1 MRNEQGTERNEV
13 KHLPGELL
21 ICEVCGQQ
29 MESIAFDFSECRE
42 KCPLR
47 LEEPEWPSSR
57 QNAYPDC

>member
-1 MRNEQGTERNEV
+1 MRIEQGTERDEV

-42 KCPLR
+42 NCPSR
-47 LEEPEWPSSR
+47 LEEPERPPSR
-57 QNAYPDC
+57 QRVPDC